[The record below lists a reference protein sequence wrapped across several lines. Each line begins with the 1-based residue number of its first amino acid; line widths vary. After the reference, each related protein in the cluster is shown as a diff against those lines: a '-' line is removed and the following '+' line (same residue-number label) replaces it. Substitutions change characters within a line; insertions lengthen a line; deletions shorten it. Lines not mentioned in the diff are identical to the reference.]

1 MIRYLFLFAV
11 SLVMVGAKAG
21 PGKLLLIGGGSE
33 KDTENSWNHAAYKWA
48 VDNSANKKVAIIAY
62 GSATSWLPDYFMNE
76 CGATLA
82 TNFDISSTAT
92 ADAQVT
98 YDDLM
103 TYDVIF
109 LKGGDQYNY
118 YSTYRGT
125 KTQQAI
131 IDKYNAGGVI
141 CGTSAGL
148 AVLSGVIYTAQNNSA
163 YSDACL
169 KNPYHNDIQ
178 LANDFFNFFP
188 GYIFDSHFTIRG
200 RFGRLVAFMANW
212 KFTQNE
218 NIKGIGVDE
227 MTAMTIDENNTGTVY
242 GIGSANIYEAFYDHT
257 FSQNE
262 TKLIADSV
270 KVTQL
275 IQGCSINFSTG
286 AISGFSQSRTPHIK
300 EESGNYTIY
309 ASGSDVLSSNTGLID
324 DLVNQSAN
332 ASDNILII
340 TGSNQ
345 SLAGTYKTALTDAG
359 AANVVIYSTTS
370 DMASNTDFEAA
381 ISSAKKI
388 IFVNN
393 YYADIMAFF
402 EAGSAGLALKN
413 KMISNKIILAFIGDN
428 SRFIGRTVVTN
439 YLTTDAAY
447 NGDFIIKPGF
457 NLLKTSVVIPNT
469 FISSDFYENTSAAVP
484 YAMITDTLTYGIWL
498 NKDNYLKYE
507 PNSEDKPHFYASG
520 SSPVIILK
528 NKGTKTGFSLQTAYG
543 DGLDNPPNF
552 CGFENMTLS
561 LIDESTPYQAGNTI
575 TITSVKDIQQRTLP
589 SFNYMIRNHQL
600 IIDWPDNK
608 YSVSL
613 YNLSGQL
620 INSGNYQ
627 DRSEIPLTGLKQ
639 GIYIAKMQGNKS
651 GDLVSKKIIIH

>member
-11 SLVMVGAKAG
+11 SLVIVGAKAG

-48 VDNSANKKVAIIAY
+48 VDNSANKKVAIIAF
-62 GSATSWLPDYFMNE
+62 GSSTAWLPDYFMNE

-92 ADAQVT
+92 ADAQAT

-118 YSTYRGT
+118 YSTYKGT

-148 AVLSGVIYTAQNNSA
+148 AVLSGVIYTAQFNSA
-163 YSDACL
+163 YSDDCL

-200 RFGRLVAFMANW
+200 RFGRLLAFMANW

-227 MTAMTIDENNTGTVY
+227 MTAMSIDENNLGKVY

-286 AISGFSQSRTPHIK
+286 TISGFSQSRTPQIK

-345 SLAGTYKTALTDAG
+345 SLAETYKTALTDAE
-359 AANVVIYSTTS
+359 AANVVIYSATS
-370 DMASNTDFEAA
+370 DMASNADFESA
-381 ISSAKKI
+381 ISTAKKI

-528 NKGTKTGFSLQTAYG
+528 NKGTKTGFSVQTAYG

-552 CGFENMTLS
+552 SGFENMTLS
-561 LIDESTPYQAGNTI
+561 LIDESTPYQVGNTI